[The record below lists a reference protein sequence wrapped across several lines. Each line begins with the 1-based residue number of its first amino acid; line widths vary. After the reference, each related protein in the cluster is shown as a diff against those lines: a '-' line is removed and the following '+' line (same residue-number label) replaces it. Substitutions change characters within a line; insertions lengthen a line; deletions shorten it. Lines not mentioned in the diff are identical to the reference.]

1 MKIISLFIMK
11 NGSSVKGGRGAG
23 LQFNGCHAHLAD
35 YGPCCEVGVVV
46 QTRLSCRRRFSDAE
60 QKLGDKLRAEAGS
73 WLLPRPLPL
82 LATTPLLA
90 T

>member
-1 MKIISLFIMK
+1 MKIISLFIKK
-11 NGSSVKGGRGAG
+11 NGSSVKGRGG

-82 LATTPLLA
+82 LATPPLLA

>member
-11 NGSSVKGGRGAG
+11 NGSSVKRGEG

-35 YGPCCEVGVVV
+35 YAPCCEVGVVV

-73 WLLPRPLPL
+73 
-82 LATTPLLA
+82 
-90 T
+90 

>member
-11 NGSSVKGGRGAG
+11 NGSSVKGGG

-60 QKLGDKLRAEAGS
+60 QKLGDKLKAEAGS
-73 WLLPRPLPL
+73 
-82 LATTPLLA
+82 
-90 T
+90 